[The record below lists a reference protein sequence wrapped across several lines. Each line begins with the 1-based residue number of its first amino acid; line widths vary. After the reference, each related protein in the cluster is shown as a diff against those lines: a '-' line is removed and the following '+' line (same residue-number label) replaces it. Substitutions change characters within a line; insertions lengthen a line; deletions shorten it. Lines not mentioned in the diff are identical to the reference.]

1 MHAGIPT
8 VILDLEISLTL
19 CHDRDRQTQ
28 APVQGTWT
36 ATLMLESGR
45 GSHVQT
51 LIGLASVSPRAQ
63 GKRAEVLLFENP
75 PNATQFFSP
84 MSETQLRSLFAIAP
98 LTTNRQMQQHTACTC
113 QTAELRT
120 RSASMEC
127 ATITL
132 TLHDAVAPFNHMAY
146 GPWLRDHVARVCDDL
161 NSRYRSATAAPV
173 LPPSSLLQAPKGL
186 KPKVALA
193 LSPNAKDAAIV
204 VRDSEH
210 EPDWPV
216 LADEATDN
224 PTAGVRRCVTA
235 GRLGDDQA
243 AYARH
248 HGGGSGSGPAAA
260 RMQARL

>member
-8 VILDLEISLTL
+8 IILDLEISLTL
-19 CHDRDRQTQ
+19 CHDRDRHTQ

-63 GKRAEVLLFENP
+63 GKRAEVLLFETP

-84 MSETQLRSLFAIAP
+84 MSEAQLRSLFAIAP

-161 NSRYRSATAAPV
+161 NSRYRSAAAAPV
-173 LPPSSLLQAPKGL
+173 LPSSLLQAPRSPQGL
-186 KPKVALA
+186 KPKVALT
-193 LSPNAKDAAIV
+193 LSLPNAEDAAIV
-204 VRDSEH
+204 VPDSEH

-224 PTAGVRRCVTA
+224 PTAVR
-235 GRLGDDQA
+235 DDQA
-243 AYARH
+243 AHARQN
-248 HGGGSGSGPAAA
+248 GGGSGRPAAA
-260 RMQARL
+260 HVQARL